1 VLVGVPPILLQ
12 CATVSK
18 LHLAFFTVE
27 AGELDA
33 LTGISQLGLHGCACR
48 PGVVEGVVAA
58 CSHLRMLLVQDCA
71 LDSVVV
77 RSAHR
82 LYRLSMLRTVSS
94 SLTVDDVPNLR
105 ELLPGYTAALSITGA
120 TELTSLMRF
129 KLPATLE
136 IDGVEMRSVSIL
148 WLALDYTALR
158 GMEVHM
164 VARVVLQMLRRFP
177 CLKFLTIEVCNVT
190 TMNRLVSISRL

>member
-1 VLVGVPPILLQ
+1 
-12 CATVSK
+12 
-18 LHLAFFTVE
+18 
-27 AGELDA
+27 
-33 LTGISQLGLHGCACR
+33 
-48 PGVVEGVVAA
+48 
-58 CSHLRMLLVQDCA
+58 MLWVQDCA
-71 LDSVVV
+71 VDSVVV

-164 VARVVLQMLRRFP
+164 VPQLVHQILRRFP
-177 CLKFLTIEVCNVT
+177 CLNRLIIEVRARAYLQCYVT
-190 TMNRLVSISRL
+190 AMR